1 LGIVSELR
9 PLPAHVLNG
18 SRVISAE
25 TKERI
30 AQALAHRFCPD
41 RIVHRMQKRWVEL
54 NRGHA
59 IADWRRHWA
68 AQLSVRREQLL
79 HNVHAE
85 LPSLDQLY
93 RHARRR
99 FARTPAM
106 EEIVARARE
115 LIAHAVIARLETVP
129 AHA

>member
-1 LGIVSELR
+1 MSSARQCFKWWEVDVTYYVLCGLEKLGIVSELR

-68 AQLSVRREQLL
+68 AQLSVRPEQ
-79 HNVHAE
+79 
-85 LPSLDQLY
+85 P
-93 RHARRR
+93 
-99 FARTPAM
+99 
-106 EEIVARARE
+106 IGRA
-115 LIAHAVIARLETVP
+115 HV
-129 AHA
+129 